1 MNKVKEKK
9 LQEIKS
15 EIAEITDYI
24 NTKSDD
30 LQIQN
35 QKSKIIPENSEN
47 TLTLTKI
54 VKEQDT
60 NYDSINLTNIK
71 NELINV
77 KLLLNK
83 QEKLLQEIFLKIK

>member
-24 NTKSDD
+24 TTKTDD
-30 LQIQN
+30 SQIQN

-60 NYDSINLTNIK
+60 NYDSINLINIK

>member
-24 NTKSDD
+24 TSKTDD
-30 LQIQN
+30 SQIQN

-54 VKEQDT
+54 VKEQDS

>member
-1 MNKVKEKK
+1 MNKVKEKI

-24 NTKSDD
+24 TTKTDD
-30 LQIQN
+30 SQIQN

-60 NYDSINLTNIK
+60 NYDSINLINIK